1 MDFSTPLLPGT
12 LIQRYKRFL
21 ADIRLDSGEVIT
33 AHCPNSGS
41 MLGCNIPGA
50 PVRVSRA
57 SNPKRK
63 LPFTWELIRVGS
75 TWVGVN
81 TMRTNRIVEEALRE
95 RRIAPLS
102 QYDVL
107 KREFRYGANSRADF
121 LLEDDGHKVFIEVK
135 NVTLVE
141 QGIAL
146 FPDAVTERGTKHL
159 RELMQ
164 MVQQGHRGVIFF
176 LVHREDA
183 HSFAPA
189 HHIDVTYGRTLIE
202 AVEKG
207 VELLVYDTTVNE
219 TGVRLRRELPWRL
232 DQERISQSAA
242 G

>member
-1 MDFSTPLLPGT
+1 MDFPNPLLSGT

-21 ADIRLDSGEVIT
+21 ADIRLDSGDVIT

-57 SNPKRK
+57 NNPKRK
-63 LPFTWELIRVGS
+63 LAFTWELIHVGK
-75 TWVGVN
+75 TWVGIN
-81 TMRTNRIVEEALRE
+81 TMRTNRIVEEALLERKIDTLNHYDALSRE
-95 RRIAPLS
+95 
-102 QYDVL
+102 V
-107 KREFRYGANSRADF
+107 RYGTNSRADF
-121 LLEDDGHKVFIEVK
+121 LLEGGGKRIFIEVK

-141 QGIAL
+141 NGIAL
-146 FPDAVTERGTKHL
+146 FPDAVTARGTKHL

-164 MVQQGHRGVIFF
+164 VVEEGHRGVIFF

-183 HSFAPA
+183 SGFAPA
-189 HHIDVTYGRTLIE
+189 HHIDKTYGRTLLEAIE
-202 AVEKG
+202 NG

-219 TGVRLRRELPWRL
+219 RGVWLRKPLPWRPFR
-232 DQERISQSAA
+232 EEFVS